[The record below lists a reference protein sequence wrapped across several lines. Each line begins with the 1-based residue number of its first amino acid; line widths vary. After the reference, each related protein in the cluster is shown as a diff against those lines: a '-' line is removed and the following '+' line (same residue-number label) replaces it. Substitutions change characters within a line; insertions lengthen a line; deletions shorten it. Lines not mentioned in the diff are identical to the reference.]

1 MPSTDGPRD
10 PGDQEHI
17 ERSREMRQ
25 TIESQLFESLV
36 HHLVEKGVLTKNDAL
51 SVVHTVTQVHRGSLE
66 ELAPETA
73 ATDQGLAR
81 LARLLSSFELLSDGK
96 TGQHREGDNVLQLR
110 PPIHGDRPDFTS
122 DD

>member
-1 MPSTDGPRD
+1 MPSTNGPRD
-10 PGDQEHI
+10 PVDQEPI
-17 ERSREMRQ
+17 DRSREMRQ

-36 HHLVEKGVLTKNDAL
+36 HHLIEKGILTKNDAL

-81 LARLLSSFELLSDGK
+81 LARLLSSFELMSDRNASQLGD
-96 TGQHREGDNVLQLR
+96 GDNVLQLR
-110 PPIHGDRPDFTS
+110 PPVHGDRPDFTS